1 VAVKFIKI
9 QSQHGQAVAAIEE
22 KARVPKSIKTIIRK
36 QPYKGGLCYR
46 QKHKAGGE
54 TR

>member
-1 VAVKFIKI
+1 VAVRYIKI
-9 QSQHGQAVAAIEE
+9 QSEGGQAIVTEAE
-22 KARVPKSIKTIIRK
+22 ARIPKNCKTIIRK